1 MTKTLGIVAFASL
14 FASLVVVGACATPDV
29 DSPASPPVSTTT
41 PVTTGTGLPADDTTR
56 QIVVATN
63 AFLGMLT
70 DEMLAVTL
78 FEFDDENQ
86 RSNWS
91 NLPTGAYDRAGL
103 RMGDLSRAQI
113 DALGEIFSTTLSEEG
128 MNQIIEN
135 VAGDEVLRTQENNRR
150 LVFGEDEYYFSILGT
165 PSETE
170 PWMWQFGGHHLAVN
184 ATIVGGSISLAPTLT
199 GGQPVHYVN
208 TNGEEVQQL
217 DLEYTRAF
225 ELINALNDEQQDT
238 AIQSSNP
245 INLILGPGE
254 DDASTPSPQGIQSTE
269 LDTSQRAQ
277 LLELIESRVGLL
289 NTEDAQIALAEIELN
304 LDDTWFAWYGSTTL
318 GEGAYYRIQGPTVWI
333 EYAPQEMGGSLVDH
347 THAIYRNLSDD
358 YARSLW
364 DN

>member
-41 PVTTGTGLPADDTTR
+41 PVTTGTGLPADETTR

-78 FEFDDENQ
+78 FEFDDESQ

-113 DALGEIFSTTLSEEG
+113 DALGEIFSATLSEEG

-150 LVFGEDEYYFSILGT
+150 LIFGEDEYYFSILGAPSENRTLDVAVWRT
-165 PSETE
+165 PS
-170 PWMWQFGGHHLAVN
+170 
-184 ATIVGGSISLAPTLT
+184 
-199 GGQPVHYVN
+199 GGQRHHRRGKY
-208 TNGEEVQQL
+208 
-217 DLEYTRAF
+217 
-225 ELINALNDEQQDT
+225 LIG
-238 AIQSSNP
+238 SNVDGWP
-245 INLILGPGE
+245 TGSLCQYE
-254 DDASTPSPQGIQSTE
+254 
-269 LDTSQRAQ
+269 R
-277 LLELIESRVGLL
+277 RR
-289 NTEDAQIALAEIELN
+289 
-304 LDDTWFAWYGSTTL
+304 GST
-318 GEGAYYRIQGPTVWI
+318 A
-333 EYAPQEMGGSLVDH
+333 
-347 THAIYRNLSDD
+347 
-358 YARSLW
+358 
-364 DN
+364 